1 MISFIY
7 YTILLVLFASLA
19 SFFMVIGSR
28 TVLGQSFIH
37 GRSKCDNCQI
47 PISPLALIPI
57 IGYGLSAGK
66 CRTCRQSISFIYP
79 FCEGFFAIF
88 SFLFFLNYPTITA
101 ILLCMIFAILLIM
114 ASADLALQ
122 IIPDRF
128 QVILLLVVIYYLYR
142 NPHLARLTHIT
153 FSLLVLTTLITTN
166 YLFHQGIG
174 GGDVKTL
181 AVLALMLGPLTF
193 SYLLLIAS
201 SLALC
206 HICYVKI
213 KNVNL
218 PTGLPF
224 IPYLFFAYPIIFY
237 IL

>member
-1 MISFIY
+1 MILFVY
-7 YTILLVLFASLA
+7 YSILLALFASLA
-19 SFFMVIGSR
+19 SFFMVVGSR
-28 TVLGQSFIH
+28 TVLGQSFIR
-37 GRSKCDNCQI
+37 GRSKCDNCQVTL
-47 PISPLALIPI
+47 SPLALIPI

-66 CRTCRQSISFIYP
+66 CQTCRQSIPFIYP

-88 SFLFFLNYPTITA
+88 SFLFFLNHPTVTA
-101 ILLCMIFAILLIM
+101 ILLCMIFATLLIM
-114 ASADLALQ
+114 TSADLALQ

-142 NPHLARLTHIT
+142 NPHLALLTHVT
-153 FSLLVLTTLITTN
+153 FSLLVFTTLITCN
-166 YLFHQGIG
+166 YLLHQSIG

-201 SLALC
+201 GLALC

-213 KNVNL
+213 KNVNP

-224 IPYLFFAYPIIFY
+224 IPYLFFAYPIVFY

>member
-1 MISFIY
+1 MISFVY

-19 SFFMVIGSR
+19 SFFMVVGSR

-37 GRSKCDNCQI
+37 GRSKCDNCHV

-57 IGYGLSAGK
+57 IGYGLLTGK
-66 CRTCRQSISFIYP
+66 CQTCRQPIPLIYP
-79 FCEGFFAIF
+79 LSEGFFAIF
-88 SFLFFLNYPTITA
+88 SFLFFLHHTTETA
-101 ILLCMIFAILLIM
+101 ILLFLIFTTLLIM
-114 ASADLALQ
+114 TSADLALQ

-142 NPHLARLTHIT
+142 NPHLALLTHVT
-153 FSLLVLTTLITTN
+153 FSLLVFATLITCN
-166 YLFHQGIG
+166 YLLHQGIG

-201 SLALC
+201 GLALC
-206 HICYVKI
+206 HISYLKI
-213 KNVNL
+213 KNVNP

-224 IPYLFFAYPIIFY
+224 IPYLFFAYPIVFY

>member
-1 MISFIY
+1 MISFVY

-19 SFFMVIGSR
+19 SFFMVVGSR

-37 GRSKCDNCQI
+37 GRSKCDNCQV
-47 PISPLALIPI
+47 PISPFALIPI
-57 IGYGLSAGK
+57 IGYGLSTGK
-66 CRTCRQSISFIYP
+66 CQTCRQPISLIYP
-79 FCEGFFAIF
+79 LSEGFFAIF
-88 SFLFFLNYPTITA
+88 SFLFFLNHSTETA
-101 ILLCMIFAILLIM
+101 ILLFLIFTILLIM
-114 ASADLALQ
+114 TSADLALH

-128 QVILLLVVIYYLYR
+128 QVILLLAVLNYLYR
-142 NPHLARLTHIT
+142 NPDLARLTHIT

-166 YLFHQGIG
+166 YLLHQGIG
-174 GGDVKTL
+174 GGDIKTL
-181 AVLALMLGPLTF
+181 VVLALMLGPLNF

-201 SLALC
+201 GLALC
-206 HICYVKI
+206 HIFYLKI
-213 KNVNL
+213 RHTNL

>member
-1 MISFIY
+1 MILFVY
-7 YTILLVLFASLA
+7 YSILLALFASLA
-19 SFFMVIGSR
+19 SFFMVVGSR

-37 GRSKCDNCQI
+37 GRSKCDNCQVTL
-47 PISPLALIPI
+47 SPLALIPI

-66 CRTCRQSISFIYP
+66 CQTCRQSIPFIYP

-88 SFLFFLNYPTITA
+88 SFLFFLNHPTETA

-114 ASADLALQ
+114 TSADLALQ
-122 IIPDRF
+122 IIPNRF

-142 NPHLARLTHIT
+142 NPNL
-153 FSLLVLTTLITTN
+153 SLLVFATLITCN
-166 YLFHQGIG
+166 YLLHQGIG
-174 GGDVKTL
+174 GGDIKTL

-201 SLALC
+201 GLALC

-213 KNVNL
+213 KNVNP

-224 IPYLFFAYPIIFY
+224 IPYLFFAYPIVFY